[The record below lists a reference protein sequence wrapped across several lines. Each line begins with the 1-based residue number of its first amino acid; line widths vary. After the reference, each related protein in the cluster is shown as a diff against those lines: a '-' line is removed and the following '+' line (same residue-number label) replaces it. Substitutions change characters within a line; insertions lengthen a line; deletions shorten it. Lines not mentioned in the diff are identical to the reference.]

1 MRPTGFESIRAI
13 QAALAEVIVP
23 ELSSTFAQDAAQTL
37 QMLLESLASEWDTAA
52 EQLIRDSELLERL
65 LQTSRDAMDS
75 ASSGNERLGSVV
87 SQIEKS
93 LGDGAGGGISLT
105 VLSTRNKALRAVLEQ
120 VLMAFEDTSG
130 EPEFTSLEAAR
141 AMIYAHLREHATRG
155 WSFWDVASFRGRIAA
170 NRSDSGG
177 DDAPTARGVE

>member
-1 MRPTGFESIRAI
+1 MRPTGLESIRAI
-13 QAALAEVIVP
+13 QAALAEVITP

-52 EQLIRDSELLERL
+52 ERLSRDNEILERL
-65 LQTSRDAMDS
+65 LQASCDAIVC

-93 LGDGAGGGISLT
+93 LDDGAGGGTSLT
-105 VLSTRNKALRAVLEQ
+105 ALSTRNRALQAVLDQ
-120 VLMAFEDTSG
+120 VLMAFEDTYG

-141 AMIYAHLREHATRG
+141 RMIYAHLREHATRG
-155 WSFWDVASFRGRIAA
+155 WSFWDVSSFRGRIAA
-170 NRSDSGG
+170 IRTAAGG
-177 DDAPTARGVE
+177 DDAPSTRGVE